1 MAPICCLDHG
11 VTVEWLCEASLA
23 WHLFAAL
30 TMVSQLS
37 GLCEASI
44 AWHLFA
50 ALTMVSWL
58 SGYVRLHLLG
68 TYLLP

>member
-1 MAPICCLDHG
+1 MAPLYCLDYG
-11 VTVEWLCEASLA
+11 VTIEWLCEASLA

-37 GLCEASI
+37 GLCEASL

-50 ALTMVSWL
+50 ALTMVSCL
-58 SGYVRLHLLG
+58 SGCVRLHLLG
-68 TYLLP
+68 TCLLS